1 METIGR
7 AYIREE
13 QDHLK
18 ASLATAGAVKIQ
30 DANNPYDAL
39 RVQLAP
45 TNAEMLTPTSPG
57 YGESIKRWSDTSEKK
72 AAAVI
77 RPTSADEVS
86 VIVKFSAAQK
96 IPFVVCGGGHS
107 TSSASASEGGIVID
121 LCKMRNVSVEPAAM
135 TVAAEGGC
143 TWEDVDAAAAQHGL
157 ATVGGTVNHTGVG
170 GLTLGGGYGWLT
182 PRHGLAI
189 DNLLSA
195 TMVLADGRIVTAS
208 EHSHP
213 DLFWAIRGA
222 GASFGVVT
230 EFLFRAHPQPNPVYA
245 GLLIFPPSAL
255 PDIVEFANAFHA
267 KTDGDQGMVI
277 ALSSPPPTNAAVVIC
292 ALFYNGPA
300 SAGKAFFAPLLELEA
315 LGNHIDPA
323 MPWPLV
329 NTMINAVSTYGGRKI
344 FGGSSFRMPLTLDFM
359 QALLKKLTGFCDS
372 HEGVGESVV
381 ALEILSYD
389 KVRAVS
395 NEAMAFCNRG
405 DYYQVGTVFKWHDP
419 ALDEEVRVFNREF
432 NRWVRE
438 AGGLGNDKE
447 GVGVYANYIMH
458 GASPEEVF
466 GRNAARL
473 QELKC
478 VYDPDN
484 LFNKWHNLKRS
495 R

>member
-1 METIGR
+1 METIDR

-13 QDHLK
+13 QGHLE

-30 DANNPYDAL
+30 DANNPYDVL

-45 TNAEMLTPTSPG
+45 TNAEILTPASPG
-57 YGESIKRWSDTSEKK
+57 YEESIKRWSDTCEKK
-72 AAAVI
+72 AVSLHLLYVNLLSVSTAYAVLTQAAVI

-86 VIVKFSAAQK
+86 VVVKFAAAHK

-121 LCKMRNVSVEPAAM
+121 LCKMRNVNVEPAAM

-143 TWEDVDAAAAQHGL
+143 TWEDVDVAAAQHGL

-189 DNLLSA
+189 DNLLGA
-195 TMVLADGRIVTAS
+195 TVVLADGRIVNTS
-208 EHSHP
+208 ESSYP

-245 GLLIFPPSAL
+245 GLLILPPSAL

-277 ALSSPPPTNAAVVIC
+277 ALSSPPPTNVAVVIC

-329 NTMINAVSTYGGRKI
+329 NTMINAVSTHGGRKI

-447 GVGVYANYIMH
+447 GVGVYANYISMSCL
-458 GASPEEVF
+458 SPF
-466 GRNAARL
+466 FS
-473 QELKC
+473 QS
-478 VYDPDN
+478 
-484 LFNKWHNLKRS
+484 S
-495 R
+495 RC